1 MHSRRLRRKIMKKS
15 FKILVFGNSYS
26 VDALTYLYKI
36 FAGAG
41 YDEVVIGHICDGGCN
56 INQHWQNI
64 DDTLECFHPAHA
76 DAIAMDGTAG
86 CAISVNGVA
95 KQTEGANIKERYKK
109 TISAYDWDFV
119 SIQHGPKHV
128 EQIDTYSYLRNLL
141 DFIKENL
148 ISDKTKFAFHMIW
161 KYNDNIHPSNSSAL
175 QYDKILEI
183 ARGTVLAQPEF
194 EVLIPAV
201 TFRQNMMSSYLSDVD
216 IARDYGH
223 MGLTLGRY
231 SLGLLWYCAL
241 TGGSVEDTSFI
252 ASRADVDE
260 ETIAQFT
267 EKYNHTHIDITE
279 RDMAVIKESIRN
291 ALEKPFEITESKYKE
306 I

>member
-1 MHSRRLRRKIMKKS
+1 MKKS

-26 VDALTYLYKI
+26 VDALTYLQKI
-36 FAGAG
+36 LAGAG
-41 YDEVVIGHICDGGCN
+41 YDDVVIGHICDGGCN

-86 CAISVNGVA
+86 CAITVNGVSNRI
-95 KQTEGANIKERYKK
+95 TGPTIKDRYKA
-109 TISAYDWDFV
+109 TISAYDWDYV

-128 EQIDTYSYLRNLL
+128 EQVDTYSYLRNLL

-148 ISDKTKFAFHMIW
+148 TSDKTKFVFHMIW

-175 QYDKILEI
+175 QYEKILDI
-183 ARGTVLAQPEF
+183 ARNTVLIHPEF
-194 EVLIPAV
+194 EILIPAV
-201 TFRQNMMSSYLSDVD
+201 TFRQNLVSSYLSDVD
-216 IARDYGH
+216 VARDYGH

-231 SLGLLWYCAL
+231 ALGLLWYCAI
-241 TGGSVEDTSFI
+241 TGGSPDDTSFI
-252 ASRADVDE
+252 AGRDNVDE
-260 ETIAQFT
+260 ETINQFV

-279 RDMAVIKESIRN
+279 KDMAVIKEAIAN
-291 ALEKPFEITESKYKE
+291 AISKPFEITESKYKE
-306 I
+306 V

>member
-1 MHSRRLRRKIMKKS
+1 MKKS

-95 KQTEGANIKERYKK
+95 KKVEGPAIKDRYKA

-128 EQIDTYSYLRNLL
+128 EQPDTYSYLRNLL

-148 ISDKTKFAFHMIW
+148 TSTKTKFAFHMIW
-161 KYNDNIHPSNSSAL
+161 KYNDNIHPSNSTRL
-175 QYDKILEI
+175 QYDKILDI
-183 ARGTVLAQPEF
+183 DKNLVLIHPEF

-201 TFRQNMMSSYLSDVD
+201 TFRQNLVSSYLSDVD
-216 IARDYGH
+216 VARDYGH

-241 TGGSVEDTSFI
+241 TGGKPDDTSFI
-252 ASRADVDE
+252 ASRADVSE
-260 ETIAQFT
+260 ETINEFI
-267 EKYNHTHIDITE
+267 EKYKHTHIDITE
-279 RDMAVIKESIRN
+279 KDMAVIKEAIEN
-291 ALEKPFEITESKYKE
+291 ALITPFEVTESQYKE
-306 I
+306 Q